1 MPWYDSEPES
11 YFLFMLAYFSPFS
24 ADHDINFEG
33 GNLEDIFD
41 TKIFSLL
48 SINVMQNWEA
58 VHECE
63 DAREKERICK
73 QGSSQKKSSQL
84 RKEQGDGLPND
95 YLQDPDS
102 FEVVLSDILK
112 SRKDSDSLAMEAILT
127 GANWFSYQG
136 ASDSSSNRDVPLSHG
151 QEKYLFHCLKLW
163 QDEIKQAEQMISH
176 ARCARDDP
184 HNQIVMK
191 DVCQETSNSVNLEQ
205 ISTGDGLPPHLDLY
219 IGAPVVLRNRNLSQE
234 LRITNGAQ
242 GIVRGIFSEE

>member
-1 MPWYDSEPES
+1 MLLETIRETNVCPKHEVVPRVVGTSIPHHDSDPES
-11 YFLFMLAYFSPFS
+11 YFLFMLAHFSPFS
-24 ADHDINFEG
+24 ADHDVIFEG
-33 GNLEDIFD
+33 GNLEAIFTGD
-41 TKIFSLL
+41 
-48 SINVMQNWEA
+48 NW
-58 VHECE
+58 
-63 DAREKERICK
+63 I
-73 QGSSQKKSSQL
+73 
-84 RKEQGDGLPND
+84 
-95 YLQDPDS
+95 
-102 FEVVLSDILK
+102 
-112 SRKDSDSLAMEAILT
+112 
-127 GANWFSYQG
+127 SYQG
-136 ASDSSSNRDVPLSHG
+136 ASDSSSNRDVLLSHG
-151 QEKYLFHCLKLW
+151 QEKYPFHCLKLW